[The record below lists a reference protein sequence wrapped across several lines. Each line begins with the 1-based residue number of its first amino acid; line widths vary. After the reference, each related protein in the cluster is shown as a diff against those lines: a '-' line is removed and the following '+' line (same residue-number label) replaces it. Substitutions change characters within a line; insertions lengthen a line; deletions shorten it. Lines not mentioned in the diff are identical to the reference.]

1 MLTTTT
7 HTINAYYT
15 LNNGIES
22 IELNTNGDTLDE
34 IIADMIDFTNGM
46 EEKATDFEVTSDT
59 RTDDDFRVT
68 IEGEVYRTD
77 EDGDFTDETDT
88 MTITIE
94 GWEK

>member
-1 MLTTTT
+1 MLTTAT

-15 LNNGIES
+15 INNGIDS

-34 IIADMIDFTNGM
+34 ITTDLIDFANGM

-59 RTDDDFRVT
+59 RTDDDFKVT
-68 IEGEVYRTD
+68 IEGEVYRTN
-77 EDGDFTDETDT
+77 EDGDFIEDTDT